1 MEHVTNIINIRTL
14 SLIILPNI
22 SMMSHHGSRPNKK
35 FKNIKMI
42 L

>member
-1 MEHVTNIINIRTL
+1 MEHVTNIINIQTL

-22 SMMSHHGSRPNKK
+22 NMMYLLGSRPNKK
-35 FKNIKMI
+35 FKNIKTI